1 MLAQEFINIMIPPLK
16 PSDSV
21 AMALNWMDE
30 FHLRQMP
37 VVEKGL
43 YLGMLDETQIME
55 SNISSG
61 KVSDFQLGSKEVFV
75 RPSDHFYEVV
85 KKASSHHLQL
95 VPIIT
100 AEDVFMGV
108 VSLQDSP
115 GALAQ
120 MFASQGPGAILVLAM
135 KANDYSLAEIARLI
149 ESNQTKI
156 LSVFTS
162 DGEGDNDLNVTLKLN
177 QEDVTRAVATLE
189 RFGYK
194 VAALFQDAQLEEEDK
209 DRLDSFFRFLN
220 I

>member
-37 VVEKGL
+37 VVEQGR

-55 SNISSG
+55 SNITSG
-61 KVSDFQLGSKEVFV
+61 KVADFELVAKGVFV
-75 RPSDHFYEVV
+75 KPNDHFYEVV

-100 AEDVFMGV
+100 TDEVFMGV

-162 DGEGDNDLNVTLKLN
+162 DGEGDNELNVTLKLN